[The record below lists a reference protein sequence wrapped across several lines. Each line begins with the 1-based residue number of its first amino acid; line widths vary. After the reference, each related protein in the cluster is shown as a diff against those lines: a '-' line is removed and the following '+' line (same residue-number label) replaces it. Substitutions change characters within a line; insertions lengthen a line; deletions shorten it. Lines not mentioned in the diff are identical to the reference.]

1 MFLTPWSCLLL
12 KKGERVAKKF
22 LLHLK
27 YKKPLFSKSLGNP
40 FNDNAYSGGKL
51 SDWNSC
57 KAVDGFYSWF
67 SLISPQVSS
76 SQLHGTLSTGIPLP
90 ILYQNTLGEQQLS
103 FAWASSVL
111 MLVVQSCLTLCDP
124 MDCSLPGSSVHGII
138 QARILEWVAISFFRG
153 SSGHRD
159 RTQVSRIVGTQRELL
174 SWPWDSPGTNQ
185 TTAKEP
191 WKMGG
196 RKGRSHILKLFR
208 ISTEAPVPY

>member
-57 KAVDGFYSWF
+57 KAIDGFYSWF

-111 MLVVQSCLTLCDP
+111 MLVVQSCPTLCDP

-138 QARILEWVAISFFRG
+138 QARILEWVAIAF
-153 SSGHRD
+153 
-159 RTQVSRIVGTQRELL
+159 
-174 SWPWDSPGTNQ
+174 
-185 TTAKEP
+185 
-191 WKMGG
+191 
-196 RKGRSHILKLFR
+196 
-208 ISTEAPVPY
+208 